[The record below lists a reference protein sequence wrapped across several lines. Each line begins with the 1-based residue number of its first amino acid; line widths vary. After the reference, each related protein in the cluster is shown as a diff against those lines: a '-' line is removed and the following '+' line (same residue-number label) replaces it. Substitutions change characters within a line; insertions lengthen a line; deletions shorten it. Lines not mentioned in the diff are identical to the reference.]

1 MKGRGPAIDAI
12 GIVRQLFTGLDEV
25 ITWIFGKFLGIP
37 ETEDLDTIRRAY
49 AKKLKEVHPEEDPEG
64 FQRLHAAYQAVRK
77 LARGAES
84 DSLSETQPQ
93 KEPLIQPAQGSG
105 LSSELL
111 EAIQCN
117 PLEGHPAVTAF
128 CALYTGKQRR
138 ERKQWDL
145 YFTAPEFLT
154 VWREGDFT
162 ALLARIVAE
171 QEGGLSPQQGVSGRP
186 GGGLSNRNCL
196 RSGCGV
202 EVHQA
207 PGGQFEGMEAICAI
221 AVRGPSGGAAAG
233 ERSGS
238 LRCLRRLFEADG
250 TMAQRGWTDE
260 GLRALDS
267 LLWKYTTAYVKE
279 KCTGDCNNERNV
291 VSLRLLKPFLRAK
304 RYSC

>member
-196 RSGCGV
+196 RSGWG
-202 EVHQA
+202 
-207 PGGQFEGMEAICAI
+207 
-221 AVRGPSGGAAAG
+221 RGPSGPRRTVRGNG
-233 ERSGS
+233 GH
-238 LRCLRRLFEADG
+238 LRHCRPRPLWRGGCGGTIWFSPLPTPTIEADG
-250 TMAQRGWTDE
+250 HGAAGVDR
-260 GLRALDS
+260 
-267 LLWKYTTAYVKE
+267 
-279 KCTGDCNNERNV
+279 
-291 VSLRLLKPFLRAK
+291 
-304 RYSC
+304 